1 MNRGGLSHRLRRAG
15 CWLVERF
22 AEGSSQAAIAAA
34 IVNFSLT
41 PPPAS
46 WICIALGFGQVLL
59 PDGSLRRTRGR
70 RRARRFAHA
79 GTRKPAAVRRPHR
92 KGE

>member
-1 MNRGGLSHRLRRAG
+1 MSRGRLSHRLRRAG

-22 AEGSSQAAIAAA
+22 AEGSSQAAMAAA

-46 WICIALGFGQVLL
+46 WVCIALGLGQVLL
-59 PDGSLRRTRGR
+59 PDGTLRRTRGR
-70 RRARRFAHA
+70 RRVPRSAPDR
-79 GTRKPAAVRRPHR
+79 TRKRPAVRRLQR